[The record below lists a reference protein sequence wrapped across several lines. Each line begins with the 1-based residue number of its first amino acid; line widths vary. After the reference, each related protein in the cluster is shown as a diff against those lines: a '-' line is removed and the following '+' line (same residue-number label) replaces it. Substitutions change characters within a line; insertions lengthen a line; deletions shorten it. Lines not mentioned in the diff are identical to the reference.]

1 MAPKTPRKSQR
12 KQGPTNDGGNNDE
25 HADQG
30 GGPEGAPSPAPEIA
44 GGGVAPSP
52 DKDSSG
58 DGGGAPAAEGT
69 PKSGKSRAKD
79 KQGGSPGGFTF
90 YDPPVFTADQFKMLT
105 AAIKAA
111 VEPLTDKIEALS
123 ASAAQPPAADAAG
136 DSKIVGATPAIVSTV
151 GSDGREYVPDVGD
164 ENPHARAVYTGGDT
178 YVRPQRYNM
187 HRDSTFD
194 HLKSKPKGTLFKDY
208 CTLEPSLR
216 FLYNVKAYGADV
228 VGELERG
235 TMSNDEVLLHLDR
248 VLNSVAGVYDL
259 INRHVSLIHLRAQY
273 GDNPTQREKNK
284 LEHIEDRLTEED
296 FLPASLDEHIRA
308 IARDFDDSYDAAKKT
323 QLAKK
328 AAGAGSRSGDDGEG
342 ESRRER
348 AKRLEAER
356 KAAAAAKEA
365 AKKADAAKGK
375 KE

>member
-12 KQGPTNDGGNNDE
+12 KQGPTNNGGNNDE

-69 PKSGKSRAKD
+69 PKSGGESRRGKD
-79 KQGGSPGGFTF
+79 KQGGSPGGFAL

-105 AAIKAA
+105 AAITAA
-111 VEPLTDKIEALS
+111 VEPLTAKIETLS
-123 ASAAQPPAADAAG
+123 VSAAQPPAADAAG
-136 DSKIVGATPAIVSTV
+136 DSKNVGVTPAIATTV

-164 ENPHARAVYTGGDT
+164 ENPHARAVFTGGDT

-216 FLYNVKAYGADV
+216 CLYNVSTSRRNNLGFWV
-228 VGELERG
+228 VSG
-235 TMSNDEVLLHLDR
+235 VYLDR
-248 VLNSVAGVYDL
+248 IYSAYQF
-259 INRHVSLIHLRAQY
+259 VSLSIYVVKYEDVIQYQRCDTNSDTVMIPHRAY
-273 GDNPTQREKNK
+273 R
-284 LEHIEDRLTEED
+284 
-296 FLPASLDEHIRA
+296 
-308 IARDFDDSYDAAKKT
+308 
-323 QLAKK
+323 
-328 AAGAGSRSGDDGEG
+328 
-342 ESRRER
+342 
-348 AKRLEAER
+348 
-356 KAAAAAKEA
+356 
-365 AKKADAAKGK
+365 
-375 KE
+375 